1 MSRIQTVDATLR
13 EIADGIFA
21 WEQPDGGWGLS
32 NSGLVTHAGASLL
45 VDTLFD
51 KRSTE
56 RMLAEMRRKV
66 AAARD
71 VGCVVNTHANG
82 DHCWGNELVE
92 GARIVASSACA
103 AEMAELPPA
112 KMAALMALCRG
123 VAGLGA
129 LGRGMGRTFSKIGLS
144 KAGSLFEA
152 AWYLVEAFGSF
163 DFRGTRLVLPSETF
177 DGELSLDVKGRRVE
191 LFEVGPAHTQ
201 GDTIAWIPDAR
212 VVFTGDV
219 IFNQTHPLV
228 WAGPV
233 GSWLRAC
240 ERILALDP
248 AVVVPGHGPITDAR
262 CVREMVDYFARLTQE
277 ARRGYDAGAGAQ
289 ETARQIA
296 PDFANGRAGVERL
309 AVNVAA
315 LYREFSGSPG
325 EAEVFTAFGDMA
337 RLAASLRRGAQA

>member
-1 MSRIQTVDATLR
+1 MSRIQTVGGKLR
-13 EIADGIFA
+13 EVANGVFA

-32 NSGLVTHAGASLL
+32 NSGLVIQAGASLL

-66 AAARD
+66 AAARA
-71 VGCVVNTHANG
+71 VECVVNTHANG

-112 KMAALMALCRG
+112 KMATLMALSRG
-123 VAGLGA
+123 VAKLGGVGRGLG
-129 LGRGMGRTFSKIGLS
+129 RTLSKVGLS
-144 KAGSLFEA
+144 KAGGFFEA

-163 DFRGTRLVLPSETF
+163 DFRGTRLVLPNETF
-177 DGELSLDVKGRRVE
+177 EGELSLEVNGRRVE
-191 LFEVGPAHTQ
+191 LIEVGPAHTQ
-201 GDTIAWIPDAR
+201 GDTIAWVPDVR

-248 AVVVPGHGPITDAR
+248 VVVVPGHGPITDAR
-262 CVREMVDYFARLTQE
+262 CVREMADYFARLTQE
-277 ARRGYDAGAGAQ
+277 ARRRYDAGVGAQ
-289 ETARQIA
+289 EAARQIA
-296 PDFANGRAGVERL
+296 PDFADGRTEAERL

-337 RLAASLRRGAQA
+337 RLAASLRRGAQV